1 MPDHGEHVAALFE
14 AAMSLDPGHRSAFLD
29 RACGDERS
37 LRQEVEEL
45 LNADEVAGSF
55 LRHPVFD
62 LPTADDSHASQRT
75 IGPYHLLESIG
86 HGGMGEVWLAEQR
99 QPVRRRVALKLIKVG
114 MDTKEVVARFES
126 ERQALALMD
135 HPAIA
140 RVFEAGSTAEG
151 RPYFVM
157 EYVAGIPI
165 TAYCDKHK
173 LTVRQRMELFIQV
186 CEGVQHAHQKAII
199 HRDLKPS
206 NILVCEVD
214 GKPMPRIIDFGV
226 SKAISQTLT
235 SATVYTQIGT
245 LIGTLGYMSP
255 EQADSG
261 GENIDTRTD
270 VYSLG
275 AVLFE
280 LLAGTLPLDLDKL
293 PYDQVL
299 RRLREEDVPRPS
311 TRLSALGDKATMT
324 ATNRAADL
332 SSLSR
337 LLHGDPDAIA
347 LKALEKD
354 RARRYASAS
363 ALAAD
368 IGRYLRNE
376 SVTAHPPGLMYGA
389 RKYIRRH
396 RLGVAT
402 VAGGVLLLAAFAV
415 YQSIQPARPPR
426 VSSSTQLTFDGLTKE
441 PPILTDGS
449 RLYFKVSNPDS
460 PYEVAVTGGE
470 PARLAMPNMNPFHFW
485 NLVAIS
491 MDGSELLLQT
501 TQAYLWR
508 GPLWVIPTVPGPGR
522 RINDVISTDAA
533 WFADGKR
540 FVYASGRALY
550 VAKSDGTDSSQ
561 FAKVNGTPSWMRWSP
576 DGRLLRFTV
585 TDPLKPNT
593 TSLWEVRADGSGL
606 HRLLAGWN
614 NSPAECCGSWTRD
627 GRYFVFQSTRNFRS
641 DIWAIREKPGLLQ
654 KLDPTPLQLT
664 SGPLSFKGPQP
675 SYDSRKLFTIGV
687 QRRGE
692 LLRYDTKSKQFMP
705 YLSGISADTVDF
717 SKDGQWITYVTVPDG
732 ALWRSKTDGTEK
744 LQLTF
749 PTTMTAYLPRWAP
762 DGKRIAFQGL
772 SPGESWSMYIVSA
785 DGGDLHKIRPWPGDP
800 GWSPDGSSMVF
811 STAPLVFDAGA
822 STRSTIQ
829 IMDLRSRQ
837 VSTLPDSEGFFAPRW
852 SPDGRYIAALD
863 ADSNRLQL
871 FDLSSR
877 KWRELGGVE
886 AAYPN
891 WSRDSR
897 YIYFRSRDRPPW
909 FSRFRISDA
918 SLERIASLQEVRRT
932 GVFGWTWVGLTP
944 DDNPLILRD
953 TGTEE
958 IYALDV
964 DLP

>member
-14 AAMSLDPGHRSAFLD
+14 AAVSLDPGQRSAFLD
-29 RACGDERS
+29 RACGDKGS

-45 LNADEVAGSF
+45 LDADAAAGSF
-55 LRHPVFD
+55 LKHPVFD
-62 LPTADDSHASQRT
+62 LPTADDSHASQAT
-75 IGPYHLLESIG
+75 IGPYTLLELIG
-86 HGGMGEVWLAEQR
+86 QGGMGEVWLAEQR
-99 QPVRRRVALKLIKVG
+99 QPVRRRVAIKLIKVG

-140 RVFEAGSTAEG
+140 KVFEAGSTPEG

-186 CEGVQHAHQKAII
+186 CDGVQHAHQKAII

-226 SKAISQTLT
+226 AKAISQTLT
-235 SATVYTQIGT
+235 TATVYTQIGT

-293 PYDQVL
+293 PYDEVL

-311 TRLSALGDKATMT
+311 TRLSALGDKSSMT
-324 ATNRAADL
+324 ATNRGADL

-363 ALAAD
+363 GLAAD
-368 IGRYLRNE
+368 IERYLRNE
-376 SVTAHPPGLMYGA
+376 PVTAHSPSLTYGV

-402 VAGGVLLLAAFAV
+402 AAAGVLLLAAFAV
-415 YQSIQPARPPR
+415 IQLIQPMRPPR
-426 VSSSTQLTFDGLTKE
+426 VLSSTQLTFDGLTKR

-449 RLYFKVSNPDS
+449 RLYFAVPIGPIG
-460 PYEVAVTGGE
+460 PYEVAITGGE
-470 PARLAMPNMNPFHFW
+470 PARLAMPNMNPFHFES
-485 NLVAIS
+485 LSAIS
-491 MDGSELLLQT
+491 MDGSELLLQSS
-501 TQAYLWR
+501 QAYLWR
-508 GPLWVIPTVPGPGR
+508 GPLWVMPTVSGSGH
-522 RINDVISTDAA
+522 RINDVTTTDAA
-533 WFADGKR
+533 WFPDGKR
-540 FVYASGRALY
+540 IVYANGRALY
-550 VAKSDGTDSSQ
+550 VAKSDGAESRQ
-561 FAKVNGTPSWMRWSP
+561 FVKVNGTPSWMRWSP

-585 TDPLKPNT
+585 TDPQTNR
-593 TSLWEVRADGSGL
+593 TSLWEVREDGSGL
-606 HRLLAGWN
+606 RPLLAGWN

-627 GRYFVFQSTRNFRS
+627 GRYFVFQSARNFRS
-641 DIWAIREKPGLLQ
+641 DIWAIREKPGVLQ
-654 KLDPTPLQLT
+654 KPESTPVQLT

-675 SYDSRKLFTIGV
+675 SYDGRKLFAIGV

-692 LLRYDTKSKQFMP
+692 LLRLDTRSKQFTP
-705 YLSGISADTVDF
+705 YLSGMSADTVDF
-717 SKDGQWITYVTVPDG
+717 SRDGQWVTYVAVPDG
-732 ALWRSKTDGTEK
+732 TLWRSKMDGTEK

-749 PTTMTAYLPRWAP
+749 PPMTAYLPRWAP
-762 DGKRIAFQGL
+762 DGKSIAFEGV
-772 SPGESWSMYIVSA
+772 STGKSWTMYTVSA
-785 DGGDLHKIRPWPGDP
+785 DGGDLHEIRPWPGDP
-800 GWSPDGSSMVF
+800 GWSLDGHSMVF
-811 STAPLVFDAGA
+811 STAPVVFDPGA

-837 VSTLPDSEGFFAPRW
+837 VSTLPDSEGFFSPRW
-852 SPDGRYIAALD
+852 SPDGRYIAALQ
-863 ADSNRLQL
+863 ADSNRLEI

-877 KWRELGGVE
+877 QWRELGGVE

-897 YIYFRSRDRPPW
+897 YIYFRSRERAPW
-909 FSRFRISDA
+909 LCRFRISDA
-918 SLERIASLQEVRRT
+918 SLERIVSLQDIRRT
-932 GVFGWTWVGLTP
+932 GVIGWTWVGLTP
-944 DDNPLILRD
+944 DDSPLVLRD
-953 TGTEE
+953 TGAEE
-958 IYALDV
+958 IYSLDV

>member
-1 MPDHGEHVAALFE
+1 MPDHGEQVAALF
-14 AAMSLDPGHRSAFLD
+14 AAALSLDPGQRSAFLD
-29 RACGDERS
+29 RACGDEGS
-37 LRQEVEEL
+37 LRKEVEEL
-45 LNADEVAGSF
+45 LHSDAAAGSF
-55 LRHPVFD
+55 LIHPVFD
-62 LPTADDSHASQRT
+62 PPTADDRHAAQRT
-75 IGPYHLLESIG
+75 IGPYHLLELIG
-86 HGGMGEVWLAEQR
+86 RGGMGEVWLAEQR
-99 QPVRRRVALKLIKVG
+99 QPVRRRVAIKLIKEG

-126 ERQALALMD
+126 ERQSLALMN

-140 RVFEAGSTAEG
+140 KVFDAGSTPEG

-173 LTVRQRMELFIQV
+173 LAVRQRMELFIQV

-226 SKAISQTLT
+226 SKAISHTLT
-235 SATVYTQIGT
+235 TATVYTQIGT
-245 LIGTLGYMSP
+245 VIGTLGYMSP

-261 GENIDTRTD
+261 GETIDTRTD

-280 LLAGTLPLDLDKL
+280 LLTGTLPLDPGKL

-311 TRLSALGDKATMT
+311 TRLSTLGDKSIMT
-324 ATNRAADL
+324 AKNRGADL

-354 RARRYASAS
+354 RTRRYASAS
-363 ALAAD
+363 GLAAD

-376 SVTAHPPGLMYGA
+376 SVTAHSPSPTYGA

-396 RLGVAT
+396 RFGVAT
-402 VAGGVLLLAAFAV
+402 AAGGVLLLAAFAV
-415 YQSIQPARPPR
+415 IQSLQPVHPPR
-426 VSSSTQLTFDGLTKE
+426 VLSSAQLTFDALAKK

-449 RLYFKVSNPDS
+449 RLYFTVPNPDS
-460 PYEVAVTGGE
+460 PYEVAITGGE
-470 PARLAMPNMNPFHFW
+470 PARLATPNMNPFHFES
-485 NLVAIS
+485 LAAIS

-508 GPLWVIPTVPGPGR
+508 GPLWVIPTVAGPGR

-533 WFADGKR
+533 WFPDGKR

-550 VAKSDGTDSSQ
+550 VAKSDGTEASQ
-561 FAKVNGTPSWMRWSP
+561 FAKLNGTPSWMRWSP
-576 DGRLLRFTV
+576 DGRFLRFTV
-585 TDPLKPNT
+585 TDLQTNT
-593 TSLWEVRADGSGL
+593 TSLWEVRDNGSGL
-606 HRLLAGWN
+606 HPLLAGWN
-614 NSPAECCGSWTRD
+614 DSPAECCGSWTRD

-654 KLDPTPLQLT
+654 KLDPTPLPLT
-664 SGPLSFKGPQP
+664 SGPLSFSGPQP
-675 SYDSRKLFTIGV
+675 SYDSRKLFAIGV

-692 LLRYDTKSKQFMP
+692 LLRYDTKSKQFIP

-717 SKDGQWITYVTVPDG
+717 SKDGQWVTYVAVPDG

-749 PTTMTAYLPRWAP
+749 PPTMTAYLPRWAP
-762 DGKRIAFQGL
+762 DGKRIAFEGL
-772 SPGESWSMYIVSA
+772 STGKSWSMYIVSA

-800 GWSPDGSSMVF
+800 GWSPDGSSMIF
-811 STAPLVFDAGA
+811 STAPLVFDPGA

-829 IMDLRSRQ
+829 VMDLRSRQ
-837 VSTLPDSEGFFAPRW
+837 VTTLPDSEGFYAPRW
-852 SPDGRYIAALD
+852 SPDGRYIAALH

-877 KWRELGGVE
+877 KWRELGEVE

-897 YIYFRSRDRPPW
+897 YIYFRSREPSSWLCRV
-909 FSRFRISDA
+909 RISDA

-932 GVFGWTWVGLTP
+932 GIFGWPWVGLTP
-944 DDNPLILRD
+944 DSNPLILRD

>member
-14 AAMSLDPGHRSAFLD
+14 AAVSLDPEQRPAFLD
-29 RACGDERS
+29 RACGDDGS

-45 LNADEVAGSF
+45 LHADAAAGTF
-55 LRHPVFD
+55 LMHPVFD
-62 LPTADDSHASQRT
+62 LPIEDDSHASQRT

-86 HGGMGEVWLAEQR
+86 QGGMGEVWLAEQR
-99 QPVRRRVALKLIKVG
+99 QPVRRRVAIKLIKVG
-114 MDTKEVVARFES
+114 MDTKEVVGRFES

-214 GKPMPRIIDFGV
+214 GKPRPRIIDFGV

-235 SATVYTQIGT
+235 TATVYTQIGT

-255 EQADSG
+255 EQADSA
-261 GENIDTRTD
+261 GEKIDPRTD

-293 PYDQVL
+293 PYDEVL

-311 TRLSALGDKATMT
+311 TRLSARGDKSIMT
-324 ATNRAADL
+324 AKNRGADL
-332 SSLSR
+332 SALSR

-363 ALAAD
+363 SLAAD
-368 IGRYLRNE
+368 IERYLRNE
-376 SVTAHPPGLMYGA
+376 PVTAHLPSPAYGA

-402 VAGGVLLLAAFAV
+402 AAGGVLLLAAFAV
-415 YQSIQPARPPR
+415 IQSIQPVRLPR
-426 VSSSTQLTFDGLTKE
+426 VSSSAQLTFDGLAKE
-441 PPILTDGS
+441 SPILTDGS
-449 RLYFKVSNPDS
+449 RLYFTVPNPDS
-460 PYEVAVTGGE
+460 PYVVAITGGE
-470 PARLAMPNMNPFHFW
+470 PARLATPNMNPFHFEK
-485 NLVAIS
+485 LAAIS

-508 GPLWVIPTVPGPGR
+508 GPLWVIPTVPGPGHQ
-522 RINDVISTDAA
+522 INDVVSTDAA
-533 WFADGKR
+533 WFPDGKR
-540 FVYASGRALY
+540 IVYASGRALY
-550 VAKSDGTDSSQ
+550 EAKSDGTDSRQ
-561 FAKVNGTPSWMRWSP
+561 FVTVNGTPSWMRWSP

-585 TDPLKPNT
+585 TDPRTNT
-593 TSLWEVRADGSGL
+593 TSLWEVRDDGSGL
-606 HRLLAGWN
+606 HPLLAGWN

-627 GRYFVFQSTRNFRS
+627 GSYFVFQSTRNFRS
-641 DIWAIREKPGLLQ
+641 DIWAIREKPRLFQ
-654 KLDPTPLQLT
+654 KPEPTPVQLT
-664 SGPLSFKGPQP
+664 TGPLSFRGPQP
-675 SYDSRKLFTIGV
+675 SYDGSKLFAIGV

-692 LLRYDTKSKQFMP
+692 LLRFDTKSKQFMP

-717 SKDGQWITYVTVPDG
+717 SKDGQWVTYVAVPDG
-732 ALWRSKTDGTEK
+732 TLWRSKTDGTEK

-749 PTTMTAYLPRWAP
+749 PPVTAYLPRWSP
-762 DGKRIAFQGL
+762 EGKRIAFQGL
-772 SPGESWSMYIVSA
+772 STGKSWAMYIVSA
-785 DGGDLHKIRPWPGDP
+785 DGGDLHEIRPWPGDP

-811 STAPLVFDAGA
+811 STAPLVFDRGA
-822 STRSTIQ
+822 LTRSTIQ
-829 IMDLRSRQ
+829 IMDLRSGQ
-837 VSTLPDSEGFFAPRW
+837 ISTLPASAGFYAPRW
-852 SPDGRYIAALD
+852 SPDGRYIAALQ
-863 ADSNRLQL
+863 ADSNRVQL

-877 KWRELGGVE
+877 KWRELGTVE

-897 YIYFRSRDRPPW
+897 YIYFRSGERPPW
-909 FSRFRISDA
+909 LCRFRISDA
-918 SLERIASLQEVRRT
+918 SLEQIASLEDTRMT
-932 GVFGWTWVGLTP
+932 GVFDWYWVGLTP
-944 DDNPLILRD
+944 DANPLVLRD
-953 TGTEE
+953 TGTQE